1 MKTTMDVLSQIREQ
15 TLEYV
20 RAGHEA
26 AVEATRS
33 FYESLGQLV
42 PDLGPLKSA
51 MPTSVPGAG
60 DAREYVEAQFA
71 FARKVLEMEREFS
84 RKLMDVATPKRP
96 ARKPAQ
102 VTKVAVVAP
111 AATGRSAPRH
121 H

>member
-42 PDLGPLKSA
+42 PD
-51 MPTSVPGAG
+51 
-60 DAREYVEAQFA
+60 DAR
-71 FARKVLEMEREFS
+71 LLRES
-84 RKLMDVATPKRP
+84 RRGNEEH
-96 ARKPAQ
+96 RQ
-102 VTKVAVVAP
+102 Q
-111 AATGRSAPRH
+111 
-121 H
+121 